1 VTEFPYFEGGGGR
14 EAAEDSLR
22 LDYIVSVASQ
32 NTLMHVMFNQTVDNI
47 SLEPLNNL
55 ILLNLREVSHFKR

>member
-1 VTEFPYFEGGGGR
+1 VTEFPYFERGVG

-22 LDYIVSVASQ
+22 LDYVVSVASQ
-32 NTLMHVMFNQTVDNI
+32 NTLMQVMLNQTVDNI